1 MVNVEFE
8 QSGVDTF
15 IQLAD
20 ILEDAFP
27 TVMVQETEDGEEPRD
42 GSFEVSH
49 EDGTV
54 LFSKLAS
61 GRMPR
66 LEEVLEALENKM
78 KADGVNPFA
87 SPKGGG
93 AC

>member
-8 QSGVDTF
+8 RSGVDTF

-20 ILEDAFP
+20 VLEDAFP
-27 TVMVQETEDGEEPRD
+27 TVMVQETEDVEPRD

-54 LFSKLAS
+54 LFSKLS
-61 GRMPR
+61 EGRMPR
-66 LEEVLEALENKM
+66 LEEVLQVLEDKM

-87 SPKGGG
+87 NPKGGG

>member
-27 TVMVQETEDGEEPRD
+27 TVMVQETEDGGEPRD

-54 LFSKLAS
+54 LFSKLAQ

-87 SPKGGG
+87 NPKCGG

>member
-27 TVMVQETEDGEEPRD
+27 TVMVQETEDGGEPRD

-54 LFSKLAS
+54 LFSKLAQ

-87 SPKGGG
+87 NPKG
-93 AC
+93 

>member
-27 TVMVQETEDGEEPRD
+27 TVMVQETEDGGEPRD

-87 SPKGGG
+87 NPKGGC

>member
-27 TVMVQETEDGEEPRD
+27 TVMVQETEDGGEPRD

-87 SPKGGG
+87 NPKG
-93 AC
+93 